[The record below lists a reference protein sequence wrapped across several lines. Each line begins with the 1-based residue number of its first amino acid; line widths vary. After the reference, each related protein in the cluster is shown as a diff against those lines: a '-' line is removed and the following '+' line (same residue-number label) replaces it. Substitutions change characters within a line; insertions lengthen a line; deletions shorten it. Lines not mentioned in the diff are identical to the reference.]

1 MALQKTQSQ
10 RVVFKQTLSVQSQ
23 TLPLPT
29 VTVFTRVW
37 HTETSIVLQDSATRA
52 APPSQPK
59 WHWKIWKTEEAPV
72 VTLPLDLVMFQNLF
86 KVNFGYF
93 KTVTQSCGCHTLVTA
108 LTYGVTEMLTERS
121 FKYFILLLSFRLYCV
136 QRRFPERREAQ
147 E

>member
-10 RVVFKQTLSVQSQ
+10 RVVFKHFQSRTKLCPYPLSQFSPECGTQ
-23 TLPLPT
+23 KQASSCRIRPPEQHLPPNRNGTGRSGKL
-29 VTVFTRVW
+29 
-37 HTETSIVLQDSATRA
+37 
-52 APPSQPK
+52 
-59 WHWKIWKTEEAPV
+59 EEAPV